1 MAESKKKPDYR
12 KTKAF
17 NALKK
22 SMTDILTKRGL
33 NELAYTDKVDEY
45 MDFWVRRC
53 ELRDDVN
60 ARGLTVEDDRG
71 RLSENRSVSLEIQ
84 TSRQML
90 AIFTAL
96 GFKPD
101 DFTGLIGVD
110 DVAL

>member
-1 MAESKKKPDYR
+1 MDEPKKKPNYR
-12 KTKAF
+12 KTKEF
-17 NALKK
+17 ITLKK
-22 SMTDILTKRGL
+22 SMTDILEQRGL
-33 NELAYTDKVDEY
+33 EKAVYTDKVKEY

-53 ELRDDVN
+53 ELRDDVD